1 MSTSTG
7 EQPDLDVCGEP
18 PAGLRWLST
27 ALRCPDCG
35 RSPQDPVYIEEQGR
49 WGLPWPHPD
58 NCPSR
63 WVGGEIIPPTL
74 RTVKPSEVTS

>member
-1 MSTSTG
+1 MSRTD
-7 EQPDLDVCGEP
+7 DLDVWPDP
-18 PAGLRWLST
+18 PPGLRWLSM

-35 RSPQDPVYIEEQGR
+35 NTPLDPVFNEVSGR

-63 WVGGEIIPPTL
+63 YVGGEIKPPTL
-74 RTVKPSEVTS
+74 RSVKRQEAVA